1 MIPAHDL
8 CTKESW
14 AMKNRIRCQKDVQA
28 ELTNDRFDRK
38 EAERRRYSR
47 LSHAWRKDSW

>member
-1 MIPAHDL
+1 MISSYDS

-14 AMKNRIRCQKDVQA
+14 AMKNRFRHQKSSHA
-28 ELTNDRFDRK
+28 EFTDDRFDRK
-38 EAERRRYSR
+38 EIEERRDCR